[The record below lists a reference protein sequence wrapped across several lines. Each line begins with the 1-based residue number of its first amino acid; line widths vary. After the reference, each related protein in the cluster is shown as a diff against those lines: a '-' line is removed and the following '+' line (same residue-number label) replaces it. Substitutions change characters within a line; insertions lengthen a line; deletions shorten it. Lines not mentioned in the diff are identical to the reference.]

1 MSLEIVLNGAP
12 RQVAAADIAALVAE
26 LRLPEAGLI
35 AEINGRALPREGWGD
50 ERLAPGDRV
59 ELVRLMGGG

>member
-1 MSLEIVLNGAP
+1 MTLEISLNGAP
-12 RQVAAADIAALVAE
+12 RRVAAADLAALVAE
-26 LRLPEAGLI
+26 LELSDVGLI
-35 AEINGRALPREGWGD
+35 AELNGRAVARESWSA